1 MPVVTPTHQ
10 TAGEAENAAPP
21 TAHRPGWSL
30 GLEAAGSDAVDELIR
45 EGFPAS
51 ALEQLMSTL
60 DLDREE
66 AAALLGVS
74 ERTISRRREEGRLKP
89 AESDRLYRMARLL
102 ERATDVLGD
111 AKAAQRWLKE
121 PQWALGD
128 RTPLRF
134 AETEAGAREVED
146 LLGRIEYGV
155 LA

>member
-1 MPVVTPTHQ
+1 MPVATPPPRA
-10 TAGEAENAAPP
+10 AGEAEHEAPP
-21 TAHRPGWSL
+21 TTHRPGWSL
-30 GLEAAGSDAVDELIR
+30 GLEAAGSGAVDEMIR

-74 ERTISRRREEGRLKP
+74 ERTVSRRREEGHLKP
-89 AESDRLYRMARLL
+89 GESDRLYRMARLL
-102 ERATDVLGD
+102 ERAAEVLGD
-111 AKAAQRWLKE
+111 AEAARRWLKE

-134 AETEAGAREVED
+134 AETDAGAREVED